1 MIGTSF
7 VFIAHL
13 WNSNEP
19 MTSKSNPS
27 RRPSGAQLTTA
38 VTTTVGMS
46 LTLLLIG
53 LLIVLGFLGM
63 HWEQKLRQEARV
75 QVFFQREVEPNILMQ
90 AKEMLRTDPAV
101 ESVSFT
107 EAKDASADLEQQLGE
122 SFVDFLGYVPLSD
135 VMDLRMKPSWSTT
148 KELGKAVSRMEQ
160 IPGIAEVVWQS
171 ELLEQIEGAIER
183 LVAPLAGLALLFMA
197 AAFALMNNTIRLTIF
212 ARRFVIKTMQ
222 LVGAHPRAIRA
233 PFIRQG
239 IFYGVFSGGIAFIA
253 VNGIL
258 SLVTFQNTSLLEPFN
273 AIYLSALFV
282 ILTFIG
288 GLFGGLS
295 TAIAVNR
302 FLRSRLDRLH

>member
-1 MIGTSF
+1 
-7 VFIAHL
+7 
-13 WNSNEP
+13 
-19 MTSKSNPS
+19 
-27 RRPSGAQLTTA
+27 
-38 VTTTVGMS
+38 MS

-288 GLFGGLS
+288 GVFGGLS